1 MFGNKIFVKM
11 IVFETVWNG
20 GKKVDGEQKRFC
32 LKVIA
37 YIYIHIYLQV
47 SNIVFIRIDNLS

>member
-20 GKKVDGEQKRFC
+20 GKKVDGEEKRFC

-37 YIYIHIYLQV
+37 YLQV
-47 SNIVFIRIDNLS
+47 SNIVFIRMDNLS